1 MLPVLKNPPHAF
13 AAGRGARQP
22 RSLLSTSLYVSSPDV
37 LIAAMSRNARLPTRR
52 DTLRAGL
59 SLTAALAC
67 PNAVR
72 ADDSNPIVVIGAG
85 LAGLSAARDLVSG
98 GEKVVVLE
106 ARERIGGR
114 IWTSRL
120 WPGLP
125 MDLGAS
131 WIHGVEGNPLTAL
144 ADEAGAPRLRTSY
157 QSSTAYD
164 STGRVIDLGP
174 ASDRAERVI
183 ARARR
188 AAEARDRDVSL
199 AQAIQS
205 TGHWSE
211 ADGDER
217 RAIRHVVNSTVEQ
230 EYGGDWSEV
239 SAWHYDDS
247 KEFAGGDELFP
258 QGFDAIVTHLAAGLD
273 IRLGQVVSNIERTG
287 AGVRISTAGGATI
300 DGRRAIVTLPAGV
313 LKSGAIK
320 FAAPLDPRRQR
331 AIEAIGMGLLN
342 KCWLSSIASHGQLM
356 SIGWSGLGRRTATG
370 RNGSVSL
377 IVQKCRCFS
386 RFMPESRRGTWNAT
400 MIARWRT
407 WRTPP

>member
-1 MLPVLKNPPHAF
+1 
-13 AAGRGARQP
+13 
-22 RSLLSTSLYVSSPDV
+22 
-37 LIAAMSRNARLPTRR
+37 
-52 DTLRAGL
+52 
-59 SLTAALAC
+59 
-67 PNAVR
+67 
-72 ADDSNPIVVIGAG
+72 
-85 LAGLSAARDLVSG
+85 
-98 GEKVVVLE
+98 
-106 ARERIGGR
+106 
-114 IWTSRL
+114 
-120 WPGLP
+120 

-131 WIHGVEGNPLTAL
+131 WIHGVEGNPLTEL

-342 KCWLSSIASHGQLM
+342 KCWLRFDRISWPADVDWLEWLGPQD
-356 SIGWSGLGRRTATG
+356 GYWSQW
-370 RNGSVSL
+370 VSL
-377 IVQKCRCFS
+377 AHRAKVPVLLAFHAGEQARHMERHDDRTMADMAHAALKSMFGTSIPAPAAIQIS
-386 RFMPESRRGTWNAT
+386 RWSADPFARGAYSFNAVGVTRATRQALFGLDWDGWLFFAGEAASADYFGTAHGAVLSGRAAARAILSQSSAGRDSR
-400 MIARWRT
+400 
-407 WRTPP
+407 